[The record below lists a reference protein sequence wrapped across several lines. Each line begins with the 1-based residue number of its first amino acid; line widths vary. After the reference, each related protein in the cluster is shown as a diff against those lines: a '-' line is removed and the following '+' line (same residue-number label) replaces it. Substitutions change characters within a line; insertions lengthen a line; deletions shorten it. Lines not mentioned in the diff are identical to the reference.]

1 MRWTSDLERSRRA
14 DWQLLL
20 LVLQTLNPPRVDGL
34 CGFFSRP
41 QAFISGDADVVKMIL
56 SHKSAE
62 EDMLIS
68 QSSLETASEKTKP
81 KPEEK
86 KVEDGIKDSP
96 ADATP
101 AAAAAPADRGP
112 STESPEIGKGNLAD
126 ETAEP
131 CDDGPSVTHEL
142 GFDLG
147 DSTGD
152 DDEGITF
159 HMRELL
165 IQDPD
170 ECFGEDATKDTTGLC
185 LWASAVVLARWMA
198 SPELRQRL
206 EGKTVVE
213 LGAGCGAG

>member
-1 MRWTSDLERSRRA
+1 
-14 DWQLLL
+14 
-20 LVLQTLNPPRVDGL
+20 
-34 CGFFSRP
+34 
-41 QAFISGDADVVKMIL
+41 MIL

-68 QSSLETASEKTKP
+68 QSSLKAPSEKTKP

-86 KVEDGIKDSP
+86 KVEDGIRDSP

-101 AAAAAPADRGP
+101 AG
-112 STESPEIGKGNLAD
+112 SGSFTESPEIAKGDMAD
-126 ETAEP
+126 ETVEP

-165 IQDPD
+165 IRDPD